1 MLQMGLIYANGY
13 TYNKKPCF
21 VLHLFQRRCPSVF
34 CLQKLVLNCPF
45 QIKDD
50 EDVLLNVTD
59 S

>member
-1 MLQMGLIYANGY
+1 MLCAPSISEE
-13 TYNKKPCF
+13 
-21 VLHLFQRRCPSVF
+21 VPSVF